1 MAWLSAKAKC
11 HTQITNTGGINMKKK
26 LVLLLATIMM
36 LSIATVS
43 FAGVTLT
50 DVAGTKYEEAVNCL
64 VKLEVINGYQDSTFR
79 PENKITRAEMAKIL
93 LTALGGATPAVELA
107 EGRTLFSDVPVDHW
121 ATGYINVASEL
132 KYIEGYP
139 DKTFKPDDQVTYAE
153 AITMVIRMLGYRSN
167 VEMSTKQWPDNY
179 LAKAKSLKILNNVS
193 YDDHSED
200 ALRGEIANLVWN
212 SLNVEKRYTT
222 ASILEDVRTDNLS
235 GKAITIDDETFSY
248 DPNHKSNKG
257 VEIEKYENGVIF
269 YTLTK
274 NLEKDDVEFISG
286 LTVATIKDDSYD
298 DYVEDKEEKEG
309 KELLFKNRGLEDFG
323 EEFYDDYEDYV
334 FIGLTYDQDEEEVID
349 IDLIKMGENI
359 TADDF
364 EKFDRIYV
372 DDVEEVVYIVSGMP
386 EIEEK

>member
-1 MAWLSAKAKC
+1 
-11 HTQITNTGGINMKKK
+11 MKKIF
-26 LVLLLATIMM
+26 LLITTIVM
-36 LSIATVS
+36 LSMTTMS
-43 FAGVTLT
+43 FAAVELT

-93 LTALGGATPAVELA
+93 LTAKGEKVDLSKVDSTYFE
-107 EGRTLFSDVPVDHW
+107 DVTSEHW
-121 ATGYINVASEL
+121 ALAYINAAYENKL
-132 KYIEGYP
+132 IEGYG

-179 LAKAKSLKILNNVS
+179 LAKAKSLKILKNVS
-193 YDDHSED
+193 YTEHSED
-200 ALRGEIANLVWN
+200 ALRGEVANLVWN

-222 ASILEDVRTDNLS
+222 AGILEDVRTDNLS

-274 NLEKDDVEFISG
+274 NLDKDDIEFISG
-286 LTVATIKDDSYD
+286 LTVKEIKDDLYG
-298 DYVEDKEEKEG
+298 DYIVDKEGDEV
-309 KELLFKNRGLEDFG
+309 LFINRGIEEFG
-323 EEFYDDYEDYV
+323 EEFYEDFEDYIFV
-334 FIGLTYDQDEEEVID
+334 GLTYDQDEEEVVD
-349 IDLIKMGENI
+349 INLVTVNENI
-359 TADDF
+359 TADNF
-364 EKFDRIYV
+364 AKFDRIYTDNV
-372 DDVEEVVYIVSGMP
+372 QNVVYIVSGMP
-386 EIEEK
+386 EVDLDFERQ

>member
-1 MAWLSAKAKC
+1 
-11 HTQITNTGGINMKKK
+11 MKKIF
-26 LVLLLATIMM
+26 LLITTMVM
-36 LSIATVS
+36 LSMATMS
-43 FAGVTLT
+43 FAAVELT
-50 DVAGTKYEEAVNCL
+50 DIAGTKYEEAVNCL

-93 LTALGGATPAVELA
+93 LTAKGEKVDTTKVDSTYFE
-107 EGRTLFSDVPVDHW
+107 DVTSEHW
-121 ATGYINVASEL
+121 ALAYINAAYENKL
-132 KYIEGYP
+132 IEGYG

-167 VEMSTKQWPDNY
+167 VEMSTKAWPDNY
-179 LAKAKSLKILNNVS
+179 LAKAKSLKILKNVS
-193 YDDHSED
+193 YTEHSED
-200 ALRGEIANLVWN
+200 ALRGEVANLVWN

-222 ASILEDVRTDNLS
+222 AGILEDVRTDNLS

-274 NLEKDDVEFISG
+274 NLEKDDIEFISG

-309 KELLFKNRGLEDFG
+309 KELLFKNRGLEDFN
-323 EEFYDDYEDYV
+323 EEFYDDFEDYV
-334 FIGLTYDQDEEEVID
+334 FIGLTYDQDEEEVVD
-349 IDLIKMGENI
+349 IDLITMGENI